1 MILEKELTV
10 TFVLVLGKSI
20 HRLLQMR
27 RKIYPQISQM
37 TQIILREKR
46 AKMRD
51 ELKIE
56 FYSALP
62 FFVTTHFS
70 VKSVKSV

>member
-1 MILEKELTV
+1 
-10 TFVLVLGKSI
+10 FVLVLGKSI
-20 HRLLQMR
+20 HRLLQMT

-37 TQIILREKR
+37 TQIIFREKR

-56 FYSALP
+56 FFLLFPSLLP
-62 FFVTTHFS
+62 LISTLNL
-70 VKSVKSV
+70 

>member
-10 TFVLVLGKSI
+10 MFVLVLGKSI
-20 HRLLQMR
+20 HRLLQMT

-37 TQIILREKR
+37 TQIIFREKR

-56 FYSALP
+56 FFLLFPSLLP
-62 FFVTTHFS
+62 LISTLNL
-70 VKSVKSV
+70 